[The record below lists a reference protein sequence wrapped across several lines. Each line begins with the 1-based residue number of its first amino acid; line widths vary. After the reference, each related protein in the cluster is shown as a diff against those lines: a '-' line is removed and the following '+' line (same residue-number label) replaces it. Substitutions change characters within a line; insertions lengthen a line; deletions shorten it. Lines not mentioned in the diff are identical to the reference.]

1 MVVHGNVSKDGYDLS
16 TSQMHRP
23 KPRFFRARRREEL
36 SSINLGFTRI
46 TAPFDG
52 RLSHSLVFPG
62 TLISAGTNINTRV
75 QLRPIYA
82 TFSLSEGDI
91 PLVKATKAKGPVTAT
106 ITLSEDP
113 KDRYE
118 GRQTFLDNV
127 VDRST

>member
-1 MVVHGNVSKDGYDLS
+1 MPTILS
-16 TSQMHRP
+16 TPGSTAKEKPSWSSMGMCQKMDTICRQARCTGP

-75 QLRPIYA
+75 QIRPIYA
-82 TFSLSEGDI
+82 TFSPPRRRHPHG
-91 PLVKATKAKGPVTAT
+91 
-106 ITLSEDP
+106 
-113 KDRYE
+113 
-118 GRQTFLDNV
+118 
-127 VDRST
+127 